1 MKYAGIILCI
11 GLSIYDFVKAL
22 LNNDKDSLSK
32 ITKKVFIRLIL
43 VAVLFMLPTLVN
55 FVISII
61 DENACKINF

>member
-32 ITKKVFIRLIL
+32 ITKKYLL
-43 VAVLFMLPTLVN
+43 GLF
-55 FVISII
+55 
-61 DENACKINF
+61 